1 MAENAAPF
9 RIGVVGLG
17 FGATVHVPGL
27 RGVEG
32 VEVVALAGSNAD
44 RARQMAQKLC
54 IPHAANGIEEL
65 LTLGLDAVSL
75 ALPPLANEDACRRAL
90 EVGLP
95 VLSEKPVALSVDT
108 ALELAQMSHSVTTAV
123 DYQFAELDAFIKLHQ
138 LVKREDWGKVRHVA
152 STWLVESW
160 VQRNRQ
166 WSWKTD
172 AGGNGGAMS
181 LLGSH
186 YLYLVEWLFGPI
198 TEMAC
203 RLSTRGAFADRQGQS
218 AVAADD
224 TIELWM
230 THESGT
236 ISSAFISN
244 ASPGASRH
252 RWDVVFEKATAVLE
266 NTTTDYMSGFT
277 LVVDDREGRH
287 VLISQSSIEDI
298 DGRLAPFRRLAERFV
313 GAVRRGEKTSPNL
326 FHGARVQALID
337 CARAAHATRNFIT
350 VPKAL

>member
-1 MAENAAPF
+1 MSF

-27 RGVEG
+27 QGVKG
-32 VEVVALAGSNAD
+32 VEVVALAGNNAD
-44 RARQMAQKLC
+44 RARQMALKLGV
-54 IPHAANGIEEL
+54 PHAVCSIDEL
-65 LTLGLDAVSL
+65 LSLELDAISL
-75 ALPPLANEDACRRAL
+75 ALPPRANEDAFRRAL

-95 VLSEKPVALSVDT
+95 VLSEKPVAQSADK

-138 LVKREDWGKVRHVA
+138 LVNRQEWGKVRHVA

-172 AGGNGGAMS
+172 AAGNGGALS

-198 TEMAC
+198 TEIAC

-224 TIELWM
+224 TVELWA

-277 LVVDDREGRH
+277 LVVDGHEGQH
-287 VLISQSSIEDI
+287 MLISQDSIHDV

-337 CARAAHATRNFIT
+337 CARVAHAARHFIT
-350 VPKAL
+350 VSKAL